1 MATILVEY
9 FGVRCLRV
17 DFDTAVF
24 KEDYDFLNNTT
35 ILLPTWYADAIESE
49 IKKRDRTKLRVD
61 KYGVAKLDDCLR
73 TRNEL
78 LEMLGLEESM

>member
-9 FGVRCLRV
+9 FSVRCLRV

-24 KEDYDFLNNTT
+24 REDCDSLNNTA
-35 ILLPTWYADAIESE
+35 ILLPTWYAETIENE

-78 LEMLGLEESM
+78 LEMLGLEESI